1 MSMDSTGIGVDE
13 RQKTTASGTPSTE
26 PSGPAGLR
34 HGPMMPRTASEG
46 AAGGSRPR
54 PDWEVTAVHW
64 ERIQLIL
71 RLRRRGTAE
80 PFGEP
85 MLRRADG
92 SAPALRS
99 RPVDQPE
106 DEAER
111 LARFNVFVG
120 HDQMPLEPGAWE
132 LVLDGGGR
140 SHEPTV
146 VPAAPA
152 LQGPVVRDFAWY
164 EVVYRVRLVPA
175 GDGPLRVEID
185 VDRGPRRGMLTRV
198 RDARSR
204 AWQRLFALLVGAVQR
219 LPGRRRTIL
228 FTSDSRTE
236 LGGNLQLVHDRLTA
250 RGIDRRYPIR
260 TIFKQSIRAR
270 RSPLDRVRLVWL
282 MARARAIL
290 LDDYQP
296 AIYRLPRHPEQRIIQ
311 LWHAWG
317 AFKTVGYSRIGKP
330 GGPNPWSRVHKNYT
344 FATVSSTHEVPFYA
358 EAFGIAD
365 AAAVPTGTPRMDD
378 FLDPANQAARRE
390 RALDLVPSARGHEV
404 IMFAP
409 TFRGRSARGADY
421 PVEIIDVRALH
432 AVCAE
437 RDAIAILRLHPFVT
451 RRVDVPPELRDR
463 VIEATDLAI
472 DTNDLL
478 LITDLL
484 VTDYSSLIFE
494 FSALGRPMLFF
505 AYDLEEYVATRDF
518 YEPYETFVPGLIVR
532 TFEELV
538 GAILRGDFEQH
549 RVAPFARR
557 HLPDE
562 PGSATDR
569 IIDELILGDAS

>member
-1 MSMDSTGIGVDE
+1 MMP
-13 RQKTTASGTPSTE
+13 QTAS
-26 PSGPAGLR
+26 
-34 HGPMMPRTASEG
+34 
-46 AAGGSRPR
+46 AAVERDDQPR
-54 PDWEVTAVHW
+54 PGWEVTAARW

-71 RLRRRGTAE
+71 RLRRRGSADE
-80 PFGEP
+80 AGEP
-85 MLRRADG
+85 ILRRADG
-92 SAPALRS
+92 SAPHLRS
-99 RPVDQPE
+99 RPIDQPE
-106 DEAER
+106 DGAER

-120 HDQMPLEPGAWE
+120 HDQMPLEPGVWE
-132 LVLDGGGR
+132 VVIDHRGTQ
-140 SHEPTV
+140 HEPSA
-146 VPAAPA
+146 VPAART
-152 LQGPVVRDFAWY
+152 LRGPLVRDFAWY

-175 GDGPLRVEID
+175 GDGPLRIEIE
-185 VDRGPRRGMLTRV
+185 VDRGPRRSVLTRL
-198 RDARSR
+198 RDARGR

-219 LPGRRRTIL
+219 LPGQRRTIL

-236 LGGNLQLVHDRLTA
+236 LGGNLKLVHDRLVA
-250 RGIDRRYPIR
+250 RGINRHHPIR
-260 TIFKQSIRAR
+260 TIFKPSIRAR

-317 AFKTVGYSRIGKP
+317 AFKTVGFSRIGKP

-421 PVEIIDVRALH
+421 PVEIVDVRGLH
-432 AVCAE
+432 AACVE

-451 RRVDVPPELRDR
+451 RRVEVPPELRDR
-463 VIEATDLAI
+463 VIEATDLVI

-494 FSALGRPMLFF
+494 FSALGRPMLFL
-505 AYDLEEYVATRDF
+505 AHDLEEYVATRDF
-518 YEPYETFVPGLIVR
+518 YEPFETFVPGRIAR
-532 TFEELV
+532 SFEELV
-538 GAILRGDFEQH
+538 GAIRRQDFEQH
-549 RVAPFARR
+549 KVAPFAQR

-562 PGSATDR
+562 AGSATDR
-569 IIDELILGDAS
+569 IIDELILGDDR